1 MPDSRRV
8 ICHRECTPPSATRAR
23 IVWRSGVISMWVPC
37 NPRWAAQLS
46 PSSHPSNRP
55 IRRLRGSGMPRP
67 PPIPAALQAGPSI
80 LRARGRA
87 AGRLRRP
94 AARAV
99 LHGALSLRA
108 RPCGRRRSLCTAAF
122 CASVMAALGRSTTI
136 PAASRRHLG
145 RPQRRHA
152 PLAPASRAPAAP
164 ACLRLPPPSKSHTAR
179 RRGRISD
186 AGRHRPRD
194 LNVHFAASPSA
205 SFIAYAGA
213 GSKHAAGWWHQSG

>member
-23 IVWRSGVISMWVPC
+23 IVWRSGVISLWVPC

-136 PAASRRHLG
+136 PAASRRHPG

-152 PLAPASRAPAAP
+152 PASPPQNPIRRGVAPASPTPAGTALEP
-164 ACLRLPPPSKSHTAR
+164 ECALCGKPVRFIYNVCGSRIETCGRL
-179 RRGRISD
+179 
-186 AGRHRPRD
+186 
-194 LNVHFAASPSA
+194 VAS
-205 SFIAYAGA
+205 IGM
-213 GSKHAAGWWHQSG
+213 KVLMT